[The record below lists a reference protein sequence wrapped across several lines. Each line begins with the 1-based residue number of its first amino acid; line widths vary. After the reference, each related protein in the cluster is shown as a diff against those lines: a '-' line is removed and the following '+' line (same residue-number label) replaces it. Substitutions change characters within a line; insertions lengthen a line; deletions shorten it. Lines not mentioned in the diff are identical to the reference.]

1 MKKTAKYSE
10 AIVLCFAIVGAL
22 LRYWT
27 LCVGADSN
35 DLYPANHGG
44 WIGYLAVSAFML
56 VLTWLLSRNECAEST
71 RVGVLSRATQM
82 FAALGLCFYAVRQW
96 SATGENDTL
105 SFIVCLLT
113 SAVGV
118 FAAAALVP
126 LRDPIFGRKQGGA
139 MAYILT
145 CIYFV
150 LLLFGINLRFGAETE
165 FVRFLPQA
173 VAAAA
178 AAFAC
183 YRFWGRKV
191 GMDDARKRNFWRL
204 LGAYLCIAAAPGA
217 HWMFAAVGLWLLTG
231 PYHGNACVE
240 PSEETENAP
249 DESTE
254 TEQC

>member
-10 AIVLCFAIVGAL
+10 VVVLCLAVAGAL
-22 LRYWT
+22 LRCWT
-27 LCVGADSN
+27 LRVGPDSN
-35 DLYPANHGG
+35 DLYPTNHGG
-44 WIGYLAVSAFML
+44 WIGYLAVSAFVL
-56 VLTWLLSRNECAEST
+56 VLTWLLGRNECAEST
-71 RVGVLSRATQM
+71 RAGAFSRATQM
-82 FAALGLCFYAVRQW
+82 LAALGLCFYAVRQW
-96 SATGENDTL
+96 DTTGENDTL
-105 SFIVCLLT
+105 SFIVGVLT
-113 SAVGV
+113 SAVGI

-126 LRDPIFGRKQGGA
+126 MREPIFGRKQGGA

-145 CIYFV
+145 CVFFV

-173 VAAAA
+173 MAAAA

-191 GMDDARKRNFWRL
+191 GMDDAKKRNFWRL

-231 PYHGNACVE
+231 PYHGNACAE
-240 PSEETENAP
+240 SSEETENAP
-249 DESTE
+249 DESPE
-254 TEQC
+254 IEEH